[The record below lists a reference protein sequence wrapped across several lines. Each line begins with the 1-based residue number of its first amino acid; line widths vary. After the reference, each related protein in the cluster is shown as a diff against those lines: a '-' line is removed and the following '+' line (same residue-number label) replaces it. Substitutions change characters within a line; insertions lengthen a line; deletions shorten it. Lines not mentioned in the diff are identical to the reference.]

1 MSTGSG
7 HPDDRGALTPEER
20 ALADRLAR
28 LGPQGEPSPAL
39 DARILAAAR
48 GASPA
53 PAGNATHAT
62 RRRARRRWP
71 VALGTAATLVV
82 VGGLAWQLR
91 PVDDMYVE
99 YSEAPRAVSG
109 PSADAGPVPREA
121 RRAPAGA
128 PATASTESSP
138 PEAESAA
145 AAAEPAVARAVQPA
159 PAPPPPAPV
168 ADEQAAEEQPAP
180 KAFPTPVPAPE
191 EPPIVFDEPSPMD
204 TPSPP
209 PLRQLAPPPAP
220 PAPPA
225 PAAPAVPSPMVA
237 MPQGTE
243 SATAPAARRAV
254 EQERKAAAAHAGETA
269 ATQRAKVATGT
280 SVQPARPASA
290 AAAAEASTL
299 DRIEVTGSRI
309 KAVDVDVEGAPAV
322 DQPVDDQPPASADS
336 PQVRQAWLQRVRELI
351 AEGKPDAARES
362 LREYQRRYPQAELP
376 EDLRALLAQ

>member
-1 MSTGSG
+1 MSTGPR
-7 HPDDRGALTPEER
+7 HPGDREALTPEER
-20 ALADRLAR
+20 ALADRIAR

-48 GASPA
+48 AAAAAPA
-53 PAGNATHAT
+53 PRSTSQATW
-62 RRRARRRWP
+62 RRNHRRWP

-91 PVDDMYVE
+91 PVDEIHVA
-99 YSEAPRAVSG
+99 YSEAPRAMSG
-109 PSADAGPVPREA
+109 PSADAPPAPREA

-128 PATASTESSP
+128 PATASAESAP
-138 PEAESAA
+138 TEAESAA
-145 AAAEPAVARAVQPA
+145 SAAEPPVARAVQPA
-159 PAPPPPAPV
+159 PPPPAP
-168 ADEQAAEEQPAP
+168 ADERADMQMVDEPPAP
-180 KAFPTPVPAPE
+180 KAFPAPVPAPE

-209 PLRQLAPPPAP
+209 PLRQQAPP

-225 PAAPAVPSPMVA
+225 PAAPAPAVPSPMVA
-237 MPQGTE
+237 PPQATD
-243 SATAPAARRAV
+243 SAATPAARKAV
-254 EQERKAAAAHAGETA
+254 EAKRKAAALQAGEAA

-280 SVQPARPASA
+280 SAQPARPASA
-290 AAAAEASTL
+290 AAAADASSL

-309 KAVDVDVEGAPAV
+309 ESFDAASAV
-322 DQPVDDQPPASADS
+322 DQPLDDQPPASADS
-336 PQVRQAWLQRVRELI
+336 PQVRQAWLHRVRELL
-351 AEGKPDAARES
+351 AEGKPDAARDS